1 MVRGQGFSFSAP
13 AGWSTSRTPQSVT
26 VRGGGSRV
34 SVTTYTLQKPY
45 SPALF
50 APAARELDGVASKLA
65 AAAGGTLSQKE
76 TLTVAGEKIRAYRFG
91 TMRIGFVLVGKR
103 EYQLLCE
110 NAAAGACALLF
121 KSFTVS

>member
-1 MVRGQGFSFSAP
+1 VVRGAGFSFSAP
-13 AGWSTSRTPQSVT
+13 AGWSTSRTQRA
-26 VRGGGSRV
+26 VRAERGNSRV

-50 APAARELDGVASKLA
+50 GAAAKELDGVAAKLA
-65 AAAGGTLSQKE
+65 AAAGAA
-76 TLTVAGEKIRAYRFG
+76 LTEKRTVDVAGEKIRAYRFA

-110 NAAAGACALLF
+110 DAGGACKLLF
-121 KSFTVS
+121 NSFTLS